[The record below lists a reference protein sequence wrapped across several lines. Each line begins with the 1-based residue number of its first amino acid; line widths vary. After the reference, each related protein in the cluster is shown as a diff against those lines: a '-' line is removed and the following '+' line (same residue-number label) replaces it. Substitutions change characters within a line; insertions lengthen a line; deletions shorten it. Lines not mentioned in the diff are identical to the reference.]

1 MAKITLKGNP
11 INTVGELPKTGSQA
25 PDFKL
30 TGTDLSTKSLNDFKG
45 SKLVL
50 NIFPSLDTPTCAAS
64 VRKFN
69 ELATAMTNTKV
80 LAISKDLPFA
90 HSRFC
95 TSEGIENVVNLSG
108 FKCSSSFGKDYGLE
122 IADGPLAELFSRAVV
137 IIDENGNVTY
147 TQQVPEIVDEPNYD
161 EVLEALK

>member
-1 MAKITLKGNP
+1 MANITLKGNE
-11 INTVGELPKTGSQA
+11 IHTIGELPAKGTQA

-30 TGTDLSTKSLNDFKG
+30 TATDLSDKTLADFKG

-64 VRKFN
+64 VRRFN
-69 ELATAMTNTKV
+69 QLATGMANTKV

-108 FKCSSSFGKDYGLE
+108 FKCSGSFGKDYGLE
-122 IADGPLAELFSRAVV
+122 IIDGPLAGLYSRAVV
-137 IIDENGNVTY
+137 VIDENGQVIY
-147 TQQVPEIVDEPNYD
+147 TQQVPEIVDEPDYD
-161 EVLEALK
+161 DVLKVLS

>member
-1 MAKITLKGNP
+1 MANITLKGNP
-11 INTVGELPKTGSQA
+11 IHTIGNLPAVGSQA

-30 TGTDLSTKSLNDFKG
+30 TATDLSDKTLADFKG

-64 VRKFN
+64 VRQFN
-69 ELATAMTNTKV
+69 QLATDMANTKV

-95 TSEGIENVVNLSG
+95 TSEGIENVINLSG
-108 FKCSSSFGKDYGLE
+108 FKCSGSFGKDYGVE
-122 IADGPLAELFSRAVV
+122 IVDGPLAELYSRAVV
-137 IIDENGNVTY
+137 IIDENDKVVY
-147 TQQVPEIVDEPNYD
+147 IQQVPEIVDEPDYD
-161 EVLEALK
+161 DVLAALK

>member
-11 INTVGELPKTGSQA
+11 IHTIGELPDIGTQA

-30 TGTDLSTKSLNDFKG
+30 TATDLNTKTLSDFEG

-64 VRKFN
+64 VRRFN
-69 ELATAMTNTKV
+69 ELATKLKNTKV

-90 HSRFC
+90 HARFC
-95 TSEGIENVVNLSG
+95 TSEGIENVIDLSG
-108 FKCSSSFGKDYGLE
+108 FKCTSSFGKDYGIE
-122 IADGPLAELFSRAVV
+122 IIDGPLAELFSRAVI
-137 IIDENGNVTY
+137 IIDENGKIVY
-147 TQQVPEIVDEPNYD
+147 TQQVPEIVDEPKYED
-161 EVLEALK
+161 VLNALK